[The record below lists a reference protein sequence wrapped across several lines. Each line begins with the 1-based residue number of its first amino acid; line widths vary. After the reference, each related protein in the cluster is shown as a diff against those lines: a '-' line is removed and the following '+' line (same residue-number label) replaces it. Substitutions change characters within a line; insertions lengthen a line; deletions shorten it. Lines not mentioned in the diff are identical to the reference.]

1 MNLETIQSM
10 WETDSQIDQF
20 KIHDEAAKIPMLHAK
35 YWDVYNALK
44 LLKEK
49 AIAQESKVKLDRHNY
64 YTGKSDP
71 PRKGCLFLS
80 KYKHVLRN
88 VMDDD
93 RDLLAELQEAIAQGP
108 IIFTPDEEFLE
119 KLNDK
124 KED

>member
-1 MNLETIQSM
+1 M
-10 WETDSQIDQF
+10 F
-20 KIHDEAAKIPMLHAK
+20 KRVNTLF
-35 YWDVYNALK
+35 
-44 LLKEK
+44 
-49 AIAQESKVKLDRHNY
+49 
-64 YTGKSDP
+64 
-71 PRKGCLFLS
+71 FLS

>member
-1 MNLETIQSM
+1 DTVLYQTHLQKE
-10 WETDSQIDQF
+10 
-20 KIHDEAAKIPMLHAK
+20 
-35 YWDVYNALK
+35 
-44 LLKEK
+44 LLKVLVELLLIVTDTTREQLFK
-49 AIAQESKVKLDRHNY
+49 TLCKQVAYILQR
-64 YTGKSDP
+64 T

-80 KYKHVLRN
+80 KYKQPLRN

-108 IIFTPDEEFLE
+108 IIFTPDDEFLE

>member
-49 AIAQESKVKLDRHNY
+49 ATAQEYKVKLDRHNY

-71 PRKGCLFLS
+71 SVKRYMDADDKVQTIVLKIRYYDVMLTYLEDIIKQINSRGFQLKNIIDWQKLS
-80 KYKHVLRN
+80 
-88 VMDDD
+88 
-93 RDLLAELQEAIAQGP
+93 G
-108 IIFTPDEEFLE
+108 
-119 KLNDK
+119 
-124 KED
+124 